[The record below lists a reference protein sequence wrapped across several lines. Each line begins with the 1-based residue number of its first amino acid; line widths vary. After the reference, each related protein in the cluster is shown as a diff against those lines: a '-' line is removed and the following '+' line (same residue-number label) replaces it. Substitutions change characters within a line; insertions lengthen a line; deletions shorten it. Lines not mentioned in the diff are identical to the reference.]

1 MFVYSSKQAINEE
14 YYKLTVEEYL
24 KNGYN
29 EYEAQISTLKELQS
43 KFEIYVKEVTGY
55 GM

>member
-1 MFVYSSKQAINEE
+1 
-14 YYKLTVEEYL
+14 L